1 MTELAFSWLV
11 RVVTSSLRS
20 SLPLAIFYLNR
31 KYGTDGSSWSRN
43 NQMRRD
49 MLIKFNWWCF
59 FLFCFSNIF
68 HAIDIHN
75 ILIQRA
81 NMDEELLFNKST
93 KRDGPSSIFIIIFF
107 DIHNILIQKANMDEE
122 LLVDKST
129 KWDGT
134 SSLER
139 LHPIP
144 DSYTFPP
151 W

>member
-1 MTELAFSWLV
+1 
-11 RVVTSSLRS
+11 
-20 SLPLAIFYLNR
+20 
-31 KYGTDGSSWSRN
+31 
-43 NQMRRD
+43 
-49 MLIKFNWWCF
+49 
-59 FLFCFSNIF
+59 
-68 HAIDIHN
+68 
-75 ILIQRA
+75 
-81 NMDEELLFNKST
+81 MDEELLFNKST

-134 SSLER
+134 SSLEGM
-139 LHPIP
+139 HPIP

>member
-1 MTELAFSWLV
+1 M
-11 RVVTSSLRS
+11 
-20 SLPLAIFYLNR
+20 PLAIFYLNS
-31 KYGTDGSSWSRN
+31 KYGTDGGCWS
-43 NQMRRD
+43 
-49 MLIKFNWWCF
+49 IKQLNETGHAYIHSNIQLFYVCF
-59 FLFCFSNIF
+59 FSVGNIF

-129 KWDGT
+129 K
-134 SSLER
+134 
-139 LHPIP
+139 
-144 DSYTFPP
+144 
-151 W
+151 